1 MTVAPPPPAT
11 APLDHADP
19 ALPRSALSL
28 APNPVLVEALAASR
42 DMRAIQRLADAGPA
56 HDERPGDDSAATSA
70 AADAAPSMHSRPS
83 ARRTG
88 LGDPS
93 ADGAARGAFHRYH
106 IATRPSPDL
115 ADLPSRF
122 LVKVSRPGLAKLL
135 ITEAIQYWGHWE
147 TVLSRPCV
155 YGVFSGPV
163 GGFAPRPNLCVGCLR
178 CTIQHPSVVRIERNP
193 AWDGWGDSFF
203 TPKMVETVLTEA
215 ATGAVPVKG
224 QGYRGRFGGQGWDAV
239 WTDMSEIVRP
249 TRDGIHGR
257 EMISTAVDIGGKPM
271 YLTFDAAGAVAGPA
285 PRTTSLPLPALFD
298 APPDAL
304 LGDPRVVALWTAAA
318 RALGTLAVLPLRVVE
333 RDRLAGDAIAVRLV
347 GRDDASAL
355 AGLGF
360 EPRLVEVDDAALAP
374 AVAEYAPRA
383 VTALRLPAAAG
394 WWTAVERGYDHG
406 IRVFHLC
413 CDYHGRGVD
422 ATGRQSFVR
431 DILIDAHHALVER
444 GIRDEVTLI
453 ASGGIVMAEHL
464 PKAIICGADAVALDT
479 PLVAALQARPL
490 GEGTASDTAR
500 YVLPNGL
507 DPAWGTQRLINLCG
521 AWRDQLLEIMGA
533 MGLRE
538 VRRLRGELGRAMF
551 QPELEHE
558 AFGGIDGF
566 EG

>member
-1 MTVAPPPPAT
+1 MTVAPPPPA
-11 APLDHADP
+11 ALPLDRADP
-19 ALPRSALSL
+19 APPRSALSL
-28 APNPVLVEALAASR
+28 APNPVLLEALA
-42 DMRAIQRLADAGPA
+42 
-56 HDERPGDDSAATSA
+56 TA
-70 AADAAPSMHSRPS
+70 AAAAANGAASTPP
-83 ARRTG
+83 AV
-88 LGDPS
+88 DPS
-93 ADGAARGAFHRYH
+93 PRTAFHRYH
-106 IATRPSPDL
+106 IDARPMPDL

-178 CTIQHPSVVRIERNP
+178 CTIQHPRVVRIERNP
-193 AWDGWGDSFF
+193 AWADWGDSFF
-203 TPKMVETVLTEA
+203 TPRMVETVLTEA
-215 ATGAVPVKG
+215 STGAVPVKG
-224 QGYRGRFGGQGWDAV
+224 QGYRGRFGGQGWDAI

-271 YLTFDAAGAVAGPA
+271 RLAFDAAGAVVGPA
-285 PRTTSLPLPALFD
+285 PRVTSVPLPALFD

-304 LGDPRVVALWTAAA
+304 LADPRVVALWTAAA
-318 RALGTLAVLPLRVVE
+318 SAVGTLAIVPLPVVR
-333 RDRLAGDAIAVRLV
+333 RDRLAGDAIAVRLEA
-347 GRDDASAL
+347 GRDDPSAL
-355 AGLGF
+355 AELGF
-360 EPRLVEVDDAALAP
+360 EPRLVEIDDAALAP
-374 AVAEYAPRA
+374 AVAAHAPRA

-394 WWTAVERGYDHG
+394 WWAAIEDGHRRG

-422 ATGRQSFVR
+422 AAGRPAFVR
-431 DILIDAHHALVER
+431 DILIEAHRALVER

-479 PLVAALQARPL
+479 PLVAALQARPQ
-490 GEGTASDTAR
+490 GECTAPGSAR
-500 YVLPNGL
+500 YVLPAGL
-507 DPAWGTQRLINLCG
+507 EPAWGAQRIVNLCG

-558 AFGGIDGF
+558 AFGGIDGYP
-566 EG
+566 G